1 MDADCSIVG
10 ASTKHVLL
18 FKATWQLIFMDK
30 FQYDNNVTVLV
41 TMKIVT
47 NQKILLFSFMSFENF
62 MAQAIL

>member
-41 TMKIVT
+41 TMKNS
-47 NQKILLFSFMSFENF
+47 NQSKNITLQFYEL
-62 MAQAIL
+62 